1 MTKLELPKLF
11 KHYHEIEGRDGFNPS
26 CGVTLDNFQS
36 LIGEYHFSEEVRCQ
50 VRKSDGN
57 CGNNHLHGWLG
68 LTKEGKEGLI
78 GWLCAVKYFNADKTF
93 AIERNR
99 VRKEIS
105 ISSSL
110 ASLNNLLTNR
120 DVFEQ
125 TIETQMSRIRFLRD
139 SVKSLESRLLP
150 SVIKTVS
157 DMEKTG
163 NRAVYSQIQYVEVD
177 EEGKKNIEWI
187 DQRIGNISGT
197 PIWLY
202 SNLGSIFSALKEIK
216 NTLSEVEL
224 SRESGERKLKKWANT
239 LSSLPNHAS
248 QIDEL
253 QREYELFSEFNNL
266 TLLIFLVRDQKD
278 QLMLSKV
285 ALEHNGINRPSNND
299 GRRLI
304 KQLEN
309 QIRNNNG
316 NRNFK
321 VPR

>member
-1 MTKLELPKLF
+1 
-11 KHYHEIEGRDGFNPS
+11 
-26 CGVTLDNFQS
+26 
-36 LIGEYHFSEEVRCQ
+36 
-50 VRKSDGN
+50 
-57 CGNNHLHGWLG
+57 
-68 LTKEGKEGLI
+68 
-78 GWLCAVKYFNADKTF
+78 
-93 AIERNR
+93 
-99 VRKEIS
+99 
-105 ISSSL
+105 
-110 ASLNNLLTNR
+110 
-120 DVFEQ
+120 
-125 TIETQMSRIRFLRD
+125 
-139 SVKSLESRLLP
+139 
-150 SVIKTVS
+150 
-157 DMEKTG
+157 MEKTG
-163 NRAVYSQIQYVEVD
+163 NRTVYIQIQYVEVD

>member
-157 DMEKTG
+157 DMEKLETG
-163 NRAVYSQIQYVEVD
+163 QYIFKFNMSKLM
-177 EEGKKNIEWI
+177 KKVR
-187 DQRIGNISGT
+187 RILNGLIN
-197 PIWLY
+197 
-202 SNLGSIFSALKEIK
+202 
-216 NTLSEVEL
+216 
-224 SRESGERKLKKWANT
+224 ESGIFRAHQYGCT
-239 LSSLPNHAS
+239 L
-248 QIDEL
+248 
-253 QREYELFSEFNNL
+253 
-266 TLLIFLVRDQKD
+266 T
-278 QLMLSKV
+278 
-285 ALEHNGINRPSNND
+285 
-299 GRRLI
+299 
-304 KQLEN
+304 
-309 QIRNNNG
+309 
-316 NRNFK
+316 
-321 VPR
+321 